1 MSLPAILGVED
12 VMGRYAAKDRRTA
25 RRVMHEAG
33 GFTVAGKLVV
43 REDDLGRWE
52 QRQAMARR
60 VTNPSPVA
68 RAKRSRIAAT
78 ASPASGADWWRVD
91 TSQSG
96 V

>member
-12 VMGRYAAKDRRTA
+12 VMGRYGAKDRRTA

-52 QRQAMARR
+52 QRQAMTKR
-60 VTNPSPVA
+60 VTNPSPVS
-68 RAKRSRIAAT
+68 RPTRSRAAV
-78 ASPASGADWWRVD
+78 AISPATGPDWWRPAA
-91 TSQSG
+91 
-96 V
+96 